1 MNSDSSTPTGAPQNH
16 TPYTQLG
23 KKDKKAGCIIA
34 ILILLLVIFI
44 IGTIVFSYHLLTKS
58 DDNDDSLTEI
68 ELRDTISKT
77 VSPKIEEDTITTS
90 DKITGDIIAVTE
102 TLSEENKIQLWILA
116 KGSKTGRT
124 VSPALNT
131 IYIYEPLEK
140 KILKTISGKF
150 MGSGQNFRFYCYDDK
165 VWFVKSIDSWKDDS
179 DNPLNVFD
187 SKTMNEIL
195 NTKSFVEKYDE
206 LSVGIQSITFDNR
219 LTGFNITT
227 KDGKKYV
234 YKIKDD
240 KLLTEKE
247 WYDEKNYTNEKIK
260 VYYYSLMPEPHTE
273 GRMLLYRLY
282 VPKSKIAESD
292 FNDSYFWDTFL
303 QNFYRKGA
311 KEIAP
316 DKVYFRGNILYQDKD
331 VILILH
337 NNEADPNSEIKL
349 TCLDTDGEE
358 LWVKLQSELFDV
370 KLNSKHKVRRID
382 NTIIFKAKDMGIIA
396 FDFKTGEKLWTFDY

>member
-16 TPYTQLG
+16 TQLAQLG

-34 ILILLLVIFI
+34 ILIILLVLFI
-44 IGTIVFSYHLLTKS
+44 IGMIVFGYHLLTKS

-68 ELRDTISKT
+68 ALRDTISKT
-77 VSPKIEEDTITTS
+77 VSPKTEEDSITTS
-90 DKITGDIIAVTE
+90 DKISGEIIAVAE
-102 TLSEENKIQLWILA
+102 TLSEENKIQLWVLA
-116 KGSKTGRT
+116 KGSKTDKT
-124 VSPALNT
+124 VSPVLNT

-165 VWFVKSIDSWKDDS
+165 VWFVRSIDSWKDDS
-179 DNPLNVFD
+179 ENPLYVFD

-195 NTKSFVEKYDE
+195 DTKTFVEKYDE

-227 KDGKKYV
+227 RDGKKYV
-234 YKIKDD
+234 YKIKEDE
-240 KLLTEKE
+240 LMTEKA
-247 WYDEKNYTNEKIK
+247 WSDEKNYTNEKTK
-260 VYYYSLMPEPHTE
+260 VYYYSLIPEPHTE

-292 FNDSYFWDTFL
+292 FNDSYFWDVFL

-311 KEIAP
+311 KEITP

-331 VILILH
+331 VIIILH
-337 NNEADPNSEIKL
+337 NIDADPNSDIKMS
-349 TCLDTDGEE
+349 CIDTDGNE
-358 LWVKLQSELFDV
+358 LWVKQQSELFDV
-370 KLNSKHKVRRID
+370 KLNSQHKIRRVSD
-382 NTIIFKAKDMGIIA
+382 TILFKAKGAGIIA
-396 FDFKTGEKLWTFDY
+396 FDYITGEKLWTYNY